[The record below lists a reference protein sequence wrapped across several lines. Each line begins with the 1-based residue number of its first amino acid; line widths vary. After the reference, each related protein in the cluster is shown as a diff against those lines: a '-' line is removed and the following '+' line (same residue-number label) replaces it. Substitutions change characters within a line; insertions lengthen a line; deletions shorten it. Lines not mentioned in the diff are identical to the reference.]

1 MEIQIIHETI
11 LENPDS
17 FEEVEIWMDLYLA
30 SGKDTYDTPGYTDI
44 QIKDWGVIDENS
56 KPVYTN
62 IQPNWVTEKMLDR
75 EAEIAFGKYTDMMDE
90 NPFAD
95 DRDI

>member
-1 MEIQIIHETI
+1 MEIQIIHETT
-11 LENPDS
+11 LEDPDS
-17 FEEVEIWMDLYLA
+17 FEEIEIWMDLYLA
-30 SGKDTYDTPGYTDI
+30 SSNDTYDTPGYSDI

-62 IQPNWVTEKMLDR
+62 IQPNWVTEKMLNG
-75 EAEIAFGKYTDMMDE
+75 EAEIAFGKHTDMMDE

-95 DRDI
+95 DRE